1 MLSRTVKYHDSS
13 YCIECLCESVVLCV
27 QVVYT
32 MELRPAGLLGGG
44 FILPDEEIRPTGE
57 ENLAATLTYGEMLLQ
72 GYAGRSNV

>member
-1 MLSRTVKYHDSS
+1 M
-13 YCIECLCESVVLCV
+13 

-72 GYAGRSNV
+72 AYASRSDV